1 VPSDPSRIA
10 ILAIFLVLSL
20 VVLIPKIARRRFRA
34 ASYLKY
40 LWALF
45 LFLSVAEFFSF
56 RIAIWILGVMCY
68 LALREY
74 FTLVDLRLQDRWA
87 LLGSY
92 LAIPFMIYFIQI
104 DWYGMFIISIP
115 VYAFLVIPFLVA
127 LGGGETQGTVF
138 SIGAINFGLFLL
150 VFCIG
155 HIGYL
160 ASYGSWGAI
169 GLILAV
175 AACDGVA
182 ALLKTRGRP
191 AWLGALLLY
200 VVSAPIT
207 VALAWGLSGWAATP
221 WGHAVALGLLTPL
234 LVAIGRYTIPFIEA
248 DLGMREGSL
257 RPGRGQILDN
267 LQSYVYAAPI
277 VFHYIRYFF
286 R

>member
-1 VPSDPSRIA
+1 VPSEPSRIA

-20 VVLIPKIARRRFRA
+20 VVLIPKIARRRSRA
-34 ASYLKY
+34 VSYVQY
-40 LWALF
+40 LWAFF
-45 LFLSVAEFFSF
+45 LFLSVAELISF
-56 RIAIWILGVMCY
+56 QAAVWILGIVCY

-74 FTLVDLRLQDRWA
+74 FTLVDVRLQDRWA
-87 LLGSY
+87 ILGSY

-127 LGGGETQGTVF
+127 LGGGDARGTVF
-138 SIGAINFGLFLL
+138 SIGAIDFGLFLL

-169 GLILAV
+169 GLILGV
-175 AACDGVA
+175 ATCDGVA
-182 ALLKTRGRP
+182 ALLKTRQRP

-200 VVSAPIT
+200 VASAPIT
-207 VALAWGLSGWAATP
+207 VALAWGLSGWAGIP
-221 WGHAVALGLLTPL
+221 QVHAVPLGLLIPL

-248 DLGMREGSL
+248 DLGMREESL
-257 RPGRGQILDN
+257 RPGRGLILDN

-277 VFHYIRYFF
+277 VFHYIRYFLK
-286 R
+286 